1 MRTGIA
7 TVSLSGVLEDK
18 LAAAA
23 GAGFDTIELFD
34 NDLIASPL
42 SPKEVA
48 ARCADLGLE
57 IALFQPIRDV
67 EGVSPDSFDAVL
79 HRLRTKLGVMAELGT
94 TTLLAC
100 SNAQPGALDDLDLT
114 AEQLRR
120 VGEVAAEAGVTVAF
134 EALAW
139 GRHVN
144 RVGQAWEAVRRADH
158 PAITVAVDTFHMLA
172 RGDDGRALEDVPGD
186 RIGFLQV
193 ADAPLLDMNL
203 LEWSRHHRCFP
214 GQGTL
219 DVTGVVAATL
229 EAGYRGPL
237 SLEVFSDVVRE
248 TDPHVTA
255 RDAMRSLVFLE
266 DDVAS
271 VVPDLEPNVVR
282 RASPRAARTDA
293 AFLEIASPDGSG
305 HVADVLGTLGFG
317 IAGQHRTKPVTWWR
331 NGEAHVVVNRQPDS
345 GDRPHATAIGVA
357 ARPAQSVAARAS
369 ALLWPEVDTTRGTG
383 EAMLPGITS
392 PSGLHVFV
400 SDTIGHPDHWQG
412 DFEPTGDSGAGAAT
426 GLDHVVI
433 SVSALQLNEELA
445 FFRSVFGLESES
457 PQEFME
463 PHGRLRSIALRPPE
477 GDVRVVLNVTEA
489 PTGAPHPDGVTQVAL
504 RCDDVAS
511 AVVELRAR
519 GVRLMSVPDNYYV
532 DLDARFGLPQEVL
545 EHLREHQLLY
555 DRLAHGEFLHA
566 FTEELGTGFHVE
578 LLERRHGYDG
588 YGSSNTFVRLAS
600 QVNPSQLA
608 DSLPSGASTDT

>member
-1 MRTGIA
+1 MRKGIA

-23 GAGFDTIELFD
+23 SAGFDTVELFD
-34 NDLIASPL
+34 NDLIGSAL

-48 ARCADLGLE
+48 ARCGDLGLE
-57 IALFQPIRDV
+57 IALFQPVRDV
-67 EGVSPDSFDAVL
+67 EGVRPDDFDAVL

-100 SNAQPGALDDLDLT
+100 SNATWSAVDDLDLT
-114 AEQLRR
+114 AEQLHR

-144 RVGQAWEAVRRADH
+144 RVGQAWEAVTRADH
-158 PAITVAVDTFHMLA
+158 PAVTLAVDTFHLLA
-172 RGDDGRALEDVPGD
+172 RGDDGTALNGVPGD

-193 ADAPLLDMNL
+193 ADAPWLDMNL

-229 EAGYRGPL
+229 TAGYRGPL

-248 TDPHVTA
+248 TSPEVTA

-266 DDVAS
+266 DELAS
-271 VVPDLEPNVVR
+271 VVPPGLVT
-282 RASPRAARTDA
+282 AAAPIAERTDA
-293 AFLEIASPDGSG
+293 AFLEIACPPGDDTVTG
-305 HVADVLGTLGFG
+305 LLRTLGFAA
-317 IAGQHRTKPVTWWR
+317 AGTHRTKPVSWWR
-331 NGEAHVVVNRQPDS
+331 NGEAHVVVNEETAS
-345 GDRPHATAIGVA
+345 APHAAALGVA
-357 ARPAQSVAARAS
+357 ARPVAAVADRAK
-369 ALLWPEVDTTRGTG
+369 ALLWPEVDTARDAG

-400 SDTIGHPDHWQG
+400 SDTPGHRDHWQG
-412 DFEPTGDSGAGAAT
+412 DFEQTAGTGADDLT
-426 GLDHVVI
+426 GLDHLVI
-433 SVSALQLNEELA
+433 SVSPLQLNEEMA
-445 FFRSVFGLESES
+445 FFRTVFGFEPEP

-463 PHGRLRSIALRPPE
+463 PHGRLRSIALRPRA
-477 GDVRVVLNVTEA
+477 GDVRIVLNVIEA
-489 PTGAPHPDGVTQVAL
+489 SPSAPHPHGVTQVAL
-504 RCDDVAS
+504 RCDDVA
-511 AVVELRAR
+511 AVVTGLRAS
-519 GVRLMSVPDNYYV
+519 GVPLMRVPDNYYV
-532 DLDARFGLPQEVL
+532 DLDARFGLSKGEL

-555 DRLAHGEFLHA
+555 DRVGSGELVHA

-578 LLERRHGYDG
+578 VLERRGGYDG
-588 YGSSNTFVRLAS
+588 YGSANTFVRLAS
-600 QVNPSQLA
+600 QLA
-608 DSLPSGASTDT
+608 G

>member
-23 GAGFDTIELFD
+23 GAGFDTVELFD

-42 SPKEVA
+42 APHEVA

-67 EGVSPDSFDAVL
+67 EGVQPESFDAVE

-100 SNAQPGALDDLDLT
+100 SNTQPTAVDDLDLT
-114 AEQLRR
+114 AEQLHR
-120 VGEVAAEAGVTVAF
+120 VGEIAAEAGVTVAY

-144 RVGQAWEAVRRADH
+144 RVGRAWEAVVRADH
-158 PAITVAVDTFHMLA
+158 AAITLAVDTFHILA
-172 RGDDGRALEDVPGD
+172 RGDDGSALADVPGD

-229 EAGYRGPL
+229 AAGYRGPL

-271 VVPDLEPNVVR
+271 VVPDLERGVVTP
-282 RASPRAARTDA
+282 AAPRAARTDA
-293 AFLEIASPDGSG
+293 AFLEIASPPGNSA
-305 HVADVLGTLGFG
+305 VAEVLGTLGFA
-317 IAGQHRTKPVTWWR
+317 IAGDHRSKPVTWWR
-331 NGEAHVVVNRQPDS
+331 NGEAHVVVNEQSAPER
-345 GDRPHATAIGVA
+345 RTPHASALGVA
-357 ARPAQSVAARAS
+357 ARPVETVAERAS
-369 ALLWPEVDTTRGTG
+369 ALLWPEVDTTRAAG

-400 SDTIGHPDHWQG
+400 SDTAGHPDHWQG
-412 DFEPTGDSGAGAAT
+412 DFEAT
-426 GLDHVVI
+426 GERGAVASSGIDHVVI
-433 SVSALQLNEELA
+433 SVSPLQLNEELA
-445 FFRSVFGLESES
+445 FFRTVFGLESGS
-457 PQEFME
+457 PEEFME
-463 PHGRLRSIALRPPE
+463 PHGRLRSIALRPPT
-477 GDVRVVLNVTEA
+477 GDLRVVLNVTEA
-489 PTGAPHPDGVTQVAL
+489 APAAPHPHGVTQVAL
-504 RCDDVAS
+504 RCDDVAA
-511 AVVELRAR
+511 AVGQLRSR
-519 GVRLMSVPDNYYV
+519 GVPLMEVPDNYYV
-532 DLDARFGLPQEVL
+532 DLDARFGLDRDLLDQ
-545 EHLREHQLLY
+545 LRAHRLLY
-555 DRLAHGEFLHA
+555 DRQGDGELVHA
-566 FTEELGTGFHVE
+566 FTGELDTGFHVE
-578 LLERRHGYDG
+578 LLERRHGYQG
-588 YGSSNTFVRLAS
+588 YGSANTFVRLAS
-600 QVNPSQLA
+600 QLGRHRPSRVA
-608 DSLPSGASTDT
+608 

>member
-144 RVGQAWEAVRRADH
+144 RVGRAWEAVRRADH

-172 RGDDGRALEDVPGD
+172 RGDDGRALADVPGD

-193 ADAPLLDMNL
+193 ADAPAARHEPARVEPAPPLL
-203 LEWSRHHRCFP
+203 P
-214 GQGTL
+214 GPGHARR
-219 DVTGVVAATL
+219 DGGRRGHPGGWVPRSAVA
-229 EAGYRGPL
+229 GGFQRRGP
-237 SLEVFSDVVRE
+237 
-248 TDPHVTA
+248 
-255 RDAMRSLVFLE
+255 
-266 DDVAS
+266 
-271 VVPDLEPNVVR
+271 
-282 RASPRAARTDA
+282 
-293 AFLEIASPDGSG
+293 
-305 HVADVLGTLGFG
+305 
-317 IAGQHRTKPVTWWR
+317 
-331 NGEAHVVVNRQPDS
+331 
-345 GDRPHATAIGVA
+345 
-357 ARPAQSVAARAS
+357 
-369 ALLWPEVDTTRGTG
+369 
-383 EAMLPGITS
+383 
-392 PSGLHVFV
+392 
-400 SDTIGHPDHWQG
+400 
-412 DFEPTGDSGAGAAT
+412 
-426 GLDHVVI
+426 
-433 SVSALQLNEELA
+433 
-445 FFRSVFGLESES
+445 
-457 PQEFME
+457 
-463 PHGRLRSIALRPPE
+463 
-477 GDVRVVLNVTEA
+477 
-489 PTGAPHPDGVTQVAL
+489 
-504 RCDDVAS
+504 
-511 AVVELRAR
+511 
-519 GVRLMSVPDNYYV
+519 
-532 DLDARFGLPQEVL
+532 
-545 EHLREHQLLY
+545 
-555 DRLAHGEFLHA
+555 
-566 FTEELGTGFHVE
+566 
-578 LLERRHGYDG
+578 
-588 YGSSNTFVRLAS
+588 
-600 QVNPSQLA
+600 
-608 DSLPSGASTDT
+608 